1 MGTYFY
7 TTRDTGRH
15 LGMVIG
21 DNVSEQ
27 HYGVL
32 GNVITLGAR
41 GGQKEMAL
49 GTRRVHNGLTLGTI
63 GGY

>member
-15 LGMVIG
+15 LGMVLG

-32 GNVITLGAR
+32 GDGVLGDTR
-41 GGQKEMAL
+41 DDTKDDTGG
-49 GTRRVHNGLTLGTI
+49 
-63 GGY
+63 